1 MSGKSSI
8 TDYIIPGFNSL
19 FIINFINYL
28 ALILHRFVPNKGIPV
43 KLLQCI
49 MNNKRRHK
57 VVYWLRQL
65 FVAYVKFISMLI
77 YFTHSCPSVL
87 LF

>member
-8 TDYIIPGFNSL
+8 TDYSIPGFNSL
-19 FIINFINYL
+19 FTINFINYL
-28 ALILHRFVPNKGIPV
+28 ALVLHTFIPNKSIPV
-43 KLLQCI
+43 NLLQCI

-65 FVAYVKFISMLI
+65 FVAYVKFIS
-77 YFTHSCPSVL
+77 V
-87 LF
+87 